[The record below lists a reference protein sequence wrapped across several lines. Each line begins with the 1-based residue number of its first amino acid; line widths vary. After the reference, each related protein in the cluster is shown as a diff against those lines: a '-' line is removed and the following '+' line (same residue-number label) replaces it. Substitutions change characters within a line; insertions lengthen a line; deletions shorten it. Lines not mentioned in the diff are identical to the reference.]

1 MPRDP
6 TREKKAPKEAIEVF
20 CPRCKRTEIIFLS
33 QEEVGPCP
41 LCKIPMVIRELLKEG
56 KSY

>member
-1 MPRDP
+1 MPGDP
-6 TREKKAPKEAIEVF
+6 PRGKRTLKEAIEVF
-20 CPRCKRTEIIFLS
+20 CPRCKRTEIIFLE

-41 LCKIPMVIRELLKEG
+41 VCKVRMVIRELLKEG